1 MLDLPIQPRSASP
14 DPRLAG
20 ALEHAAAAIARL
32 DQALAGHPLA
42 PAFLYRARLE
52 AVRRQASVDGQAI
65 DPWHLAAV
73 LEGLRLRMEHA
84 LRIIDRGA
92 IFAAAR
98 HALDLHQWLVA
109 PDFDQEGEVQRAEAF
124 LRAPDADVA
133 PLLTAAMATH
143 DWLDQGGGRQG
154 SAGAAGGRP
163 TEGGTRPP
171 IRAALIRYFVRHRL
185 LRLPVPLTGPNAL
198 RPDTPFDRERW
209 LPVFL
214 TALADEAED
223 GLLLLQDM
231 ERSWSAARRAIGFRR
246 RNSRAAAA
254 VDILAAAPLISA
266 TSLAAGLGMAVKNAS
281 LLLEEFCADGIAVE
295 VTHRSRRRIFGLA
308 GLAPLRDG
316 VAPPRRPM
324 PGRGRGR
331 PPLLPVEVEMPPA
344 SLTPPAHRIE
354 QPEFDYD
361 NLAHYVAEAERAIR
375 QTRRVLDELSRGF
388 AVGPG
393 TKVAPAPASED
404 LVQEPDEGDASSNTT
419 LDDDDRLGRGEPDP
433 DPG

>member
-1 MLDLPIQPRSASP
+1 MPVWEIAVLDLPIRPRSASP
-14 DPRLAG
+14 DPGLAG

-32 DQALAGHPLA
+32 DQALLGHPLA
-42 PAFLYRARLE
+42 TAFLYRARLD
-52 AVRRQASVDGQAI
+52 AVRRQAGADGQAI

-73 LEGLRLRMEHA
+73 LEGLRLRMDHA

-109 PDFDQEGEVQRAEAF
+109 PDFDQEGEILRAEGF
-124 LRAPDADVA
+124 FRQPGGSVA

-143 DWLDQGGGRQG
+143 DWLDQGG
-154 SAGAAGGRP
+154 
-163 TEGGTRPP
+163 TRPP
-171 IRAALIRYFVRHRL
+171 IRAALIRHFTRHRL

-198 RPDTPFDRERW
+198 LPDTPFDQATW

-231 ERSWSAARRAIGFRR
+231 ERSWSSARRAVGVRR

-254 VDILAAAPLISA
+254 IDILAAAPLISA
-266 TSLAAGLGMAVKNAS
+266 TSLAAGLSMAVKNAS
-281 LLLEEFCADGIAVE
+281 FLLEEFCAEGVAVE

-308 GLAPLRDG
+308 GLAPLRNE
-316 VAPPRRPM
+316 VAPPRRSQ

-331 PPLLPVEVEMPPA
+331 PPLLPAEVGAAPEPLEPP
-344 SLTPPAHRIE
+344 THRIE
-354 QPEFDYD
+354 QPVFDYS
-361 NLAHYVAEAERAIR
+361 NLAQYVAEAERAIR
-375 QTRRVLDELSRGF
+375 QTRRVLDQWSHRIAADPQTNGLSGT
-388 AVGPG
+388 VNEDKLQGP
-393 TKVAPAPASED
+393 ED
-404 LVQEPDEGDASSNTT
+404 GDASTDSMA
-419 LDDDDRLGRGEPDP
+419 DEDVPFGRGETDREL
-433 DPG
+433 G

>member
-1 MLDLPIQPRSASP
+1 MLDVPIQPRSASL

-124 LRAPDADVA
+124 LRAPGADVA
-133 PLLTAAMATH
+133 PLLTAAMAVH
-143 DWLDQGGGRQG
+143 DWLDQR
-154 SAGAAGGRP
+154 
-163 TEGGTRPP
+163 GTRPS
-171 IRAALIRYFVRHRL
+171 IRAALVRYFVRHRL

-198 RPDTPFDRERW
+198 RPDTPFDRESW

-254 VDILAAAPLISA
+254 VDLLAAAPLISA

-281 LLLEEFCADGIAVE
+281 LLLGEFCADGIAVE

-344 SLTPPAHRIE
+344 SLAPPAHRIE

-375 QTRRVLDELSRGF
+375 QTRRVLDTLSRGL